1 MSINTLG
8 PETRAIIKELKSIS
22 NVLVGSVP
30 NNIEFGQLLHTQ
42 ETLDKSSTF
51 EDTAINVDGY
61 NLVAITTTNNT
72 DIRDVSYKLRN
83 LTGSVGASEEASLLN
98 KVVGFN
104 KEILIT
110 NDTAQTGN
118 ILIDRWLL
126 PPAYLSAFD
135 YNLSSIYFSDN
146 PSDGQASSGN
156 ALSVLAHELLYDS
169 YNSNYNRERSH
180 STIVG
185 LASAERTA
193 TTTSGAIDIYNHEN
207 LYIYLHVSASTG
219 GNLTVDILYSDE
231 VSGDDVSIFTKGA
244 FTSSKLFLISPSTLS
259 VSASAIN
266 GALEA
271 IGNVLLPRRI
281 KVKVTLGGGGG
292 THTFG
297 VNLVAC

>member
-231 VSGDDVSIFTKGA
+231 VSGDDVSIFTKGS

>member
-1 MSINTLG
+1 MSNNGLG
-8 PETRAIIKELKSIS
+8 QETRAIIKELKSIS

-30 NNIEFGQLLHTQ
+30 DNIEFGQLLHTQ

-51 EDTAINVDGY
+51 EDTSVNVDGY

-83 LTGSVGASEEASLLN
+83 LSGSVGASEEASLLN

-104 KEILIT
+104 KELLVT
-110 NDTAQTGN
+110 NDTAQSGS
-118 ILIDRWLL
+118 ILVDRWLL

-146 PSDGQASSGN
+146 PSDGQATTGN
-156 ALSVLAHELLYDS
+156 ALSTLAHELLYDS
-169 YNSNYNRERSH
+169 YNTNYNRERSH

-193 TTTSGAIDIYNHEN
+193 TTTSGALDVYNHEN

-219 GNLTVDILYSDE
+219 GNMTVDILLSDE
-231 VSGDDVSIFTKGA
+231 VSGDDISIFTKGT
-244 FTSSKLFLISPSTLS
+244 FTGSKLFLISPSTLT
-259 VSASAIN
+259 VSATTIN

-271 IGNVLLPRRI
+271 IGNVVLPRKI
-281 KVKVTLGGGGG
+281 KVKVTLAGGGG
-292 THTFG
+292 THTYG
-297 VNLVAC
+297 VNLVVC

>member
-1 MSINTLG
+1 MSTNGLG
-8 PETRAIIKELKSIS
+8 YETRAIIKELKSIS

-30 NNIEFGQLLHTQ
+30 DNIEFGQLLHTQ
-42 ETLDKSSTF
+42 ESLDKSSTF
-51 EDTAINVDGY
+51 IDTSVNVDGY

-83 LTGSVGASEEASLLN
+83 LSGSVGASEEASLLN

-110 NDTAQTGN
+110 NDTSESGN

-180 STIVG
+180 STVIA

-193 TTTSGAIDIYNHEN
+193 TTTSDAIDVYNHQN
-207 LYIYLHVSASTG
+207 MYLYLQVDASAG
-219 GNLTVDILYSDE
+219 GNMTVDILLSDE
-231 VSGDDVSIFTKGA
+231 VSGDDISIFTKGT
-244 FTSSKLFLISPSTLS
+244 FTASKLFLISPSTLT
-259 VSASAIN
+259 VSATSIN
-266 GALEA
+266 GSLEA
-271 IGNVLLPRRI
+271 IGNVVIPRKI
-281 KVKVTLGGGGG
+281 KVKVTLSGG
-292 THTFG
+292 THTYG
-297 VNLVAC
+297 VNLVLC

>member
-1 MSINTLG
+1 MSNNGLG
-8 PETRAIIKELKSIS
+8 QETRAIIKELKSIS

-42 ETLDKSSTF
+42 ESLDKSSTF
-51 EDTAINVDGY
+51 EDTVINVDGY

-83 LTGSVGASEEASLLN
+83 LSGSVGSSEEASLLN

-110 NDTAQTGN
+110 NDTAESGN

-146 PSDGQASSGN
+146 PSDGQSSSGN
-156 ALSVLAHELLYDS
+156 ALSVLAHELLFDS
-169 YNSNYNRERSH
+169 YNTNYNRERSH

-207 LYIYLHVSASTG
+207 MYIYLHVSSSSG

-231 VSGDDVSIFTKGA
+231 VSGDDVSIFTKGT
-244 FTSSKLFLISPSTLS
+244 FTASKLFLISPSTLS

-266 GALEA
+266 GSLEA

-281 KVKVTLGGGGG
+281 KVKVTVSAG

>member
-1 MSINTLG
+1 MSINLG
-8 PETRAIIKELKSIS
+8 PETRAIISELRKIS
-22 NVLVGSVP
+22 NVLVGTVP
-30 NNIEFGQLLHTQ
+30 NNIEFGELLHTQ
-42 ETLDKSSTF
+42 ESLDKSSTF
-51 EDTAINVDGY
+51 EDTIVTTDGY

-110 NDTAQTGN
+110 NDTGQTGS

-180 STIVG
+180 STIIA
-185 LASAERTA
+185 LASSERSE
-193 TTTSGAIDIYNHEN
+193 TTTSEAFDVFNNQNMYV
-207 LYIYLHVSASTG
+207 YLHVTASTG
-219 GNLTVDILYSDE
+219 GNLQIDILLSDE
-231 VSGDDVSIFTKGA
+231 VSGDDISIFTKSA
-244 FTSSKLFLISPSTLS
+244 YTSSKLFLLTPGTFTN
-259 VSASAIN
+259 SASAIN
-266 GALEA
+266 ASLEG
-271 IGNVLLPRRI
+271 IGNVCLPRKI
-281 KVKVTLGGGGG
+281 KAKVTLGGGGG

-297 VNLVAC
+297 VSLVVC

>member
-1 MSINTLG
+1 MSTNGLG
-8 PETRAIIKELKSIS
+8 YETRAIIKELKSIS

-30 NNIEFGQLLHTQ
+30 DNIEFGQLLHTQ
-42 ETLDKSSTF
+42 ESLDKSSTF
-51 EDTAINVDGY
+51 IDTSVNVDGY

-83 LTGSVGASEEASLLN
+83 LSGSVGASEEASLLN

-110 NDTAQTGN
+110 NDTSESGN

-180 STIVG
+180 STVIA

-193 TTTSGAIDIYNHEN
+193 TTTSDAIDVYNHQN
-207 LYIYLHVSASTG
+207 MYLYLQVDASAG
-219 GNLTVDILYSDE
+219 GNMTVDILLSDE
-231 VSGDDVSIFTKGA
+231 VSGDDISIFTKGT
-244 FTSSKLFLISPSTLS
+244 FTASKLFLISPSTLT
-259 VSASAIN
+259 VSATSIN
-266 GALEA
+266 GSLEA
-271 IGNVLLPRRI
+271 IGNVVIPRKLKLKLLLVVVRI
-281 KVKVTLGGGGG
+281 PMVLIWCYVK
-292 THTFG
+292 
-297 VNLVAC
+297 